1 MNNQT
6 IIVYR
11 FNSLYQILKEIEK
24 YINFNVI
31 EVSTEKS
38 LINEIKS
45 LNNFLIITKKKI
57 LNLDHQFILSQLPI
71 KMFKIIEKLNI
82 EFLKQKFVEQSK
94 VIINNYIID
103 INAREMSSK
112 NIKLKLTE
120 KEVNTIIY
128 LSKVNKPI
136 SANELQTKVWDYN
149 SDLETH
155 TVETHIY
162 RLRKKISQNFLDD
175 NFIISRNNGYQINKK
190 NPIIRDLYTK
200 KYKPKIVRPKKGKGS
215 FKRKKI

>member
-1 MNNQT
+1 MNNQI

-24 YINFNVI
+24 NINFIVI

-38 LINEIKS
+38 LIDKIKS
-45 LNNFLIITKKKI
+45 LNNFLIVTKKKI
-57 LNLDHQFILSQLPI
+57 SNLDHQLILNQSPI
-71 KMFKIIEKLNI
+71 KIFKIIEKLNI
-82 EFLKQKFVEQSK
+82 EFLKQQFVEQSQ
-94 VIINNYIID
+94 VIINNYVID
-103 INAREMSSK
+103 INAREMSLK

-128 LSKVNKPI
+128 LSKLNRPI
-136 SANELQTKVWDYN
+136 NVNELQTKVWDYN

-162 RLRKKISQNFLDD
+162 RLRKKISQSFSDD
-175 NFIISRNNGYQINKK
+175 NLLLVKIMAIKLNKK
-190 NPIIRDLYTK
+190 NPIIKDLYSK
-200 KYKPKIVRPKKGKGS
+200 KFKPKIVKTKKGKGS

>member
-1 MNNQT
+1 MNNQI

-24 YINFNVI
+24 NINFIVI

-38 LINEIKS
+38 LIDKIKS
-45 LNNFLIITKKKI
+45 LNNFLIVTKKKI
-57 LNLDHQFILSQLPI
+57 SNLDHQLILNQSPI
-71 KMFKIIEKLNI
+71 KIFKIIEKLNI
-82 EFLKQKFVEQSK
+82 EFLKQQFVEQSQ
-94 VIINNYIID
+94 VIINNYVID
-103 INAREMSSK
+103 INAREMSLK

-175 NFIISRNNGYQINKK
+175 NFIISRNNGYQIK
-190 NPIIRDLYTK
+190 
-200 KYKPKIVRPKKGKGS
+200 
-215 FKRKKI
+215 

>member
-1 MNNQT
+1 
-6 IIVYR
+6 
-11 FNSLYQILKEIEK
+11 
-24 YINFNVI
+24 
-31 EVSTEKS
+31 
-38 LINEIKS
+38 
-45 LNNFLIITKKKI
+45 
-57 LNLDHQFILSQLPI
+57 
-71 KMFKIIEKLNI
+71 MFKIIEKLNI
-82 EFLKQKFVEQSK
+82 EFLKQQFVEQSK

-112 NIKLKLTE
+112 NIKIKLTE

-149 SDLETH
+149 SNLETH

-175 NFIISRNNGYQINKK
+175 NFIISKNNGYQIK
-190 NPIIRDLYTK
+190 
-200 KYKPKIVRPKKGKGS
+200 
-215 FKRKKI
+215 

>member
-45 LNNFLIITKKKI
+45 LNNFLIVTKKKI

-82 EFLKQKFVEQSK
+82 EFLKQQFVEQSK

-112 NIKLKLTE
+112 NVKLKLTE

-162 RLRKKISQNFLDD
+162 RLRKKIFQNFLDD
-175 NFIISRNNGYQINKK
+175 NFIISRNNGYQIK
-190 NPIIRDLYTK
+190 
-200 KYKPKIVRPKKGKGS
+200 
-215 FKRKKI
+215 